1 MHIYMKESPK
11 GKPRKPVAG
20 IMLMLLYLSKKSK
33 VLIAVGA
40 ILIAI
45 SLIGLIYYGSIVISQ
60 ASQGKMNPVSQSPY
74 PVNGIDPF
82 FAEKASVGVLVVGLI
97 ILGLGLTSRGRNG
110 RRRSSSN
117 LAELR

>member
-1 MHIYMKESPK
+1 MKESPK

-33 VLIAVGA
+33 VLIVVGA

-45 SLIGLIYYGSIVISQ
+45 SLTGLIYYGSIVISQ

-82 FAEKASVGVLVVGLI
+82 FAEKVSVGVLVVGLI
-97 ILGLGLTSRGRNG
+97 ILGLGLTSRGRN
-110 RRRSSSN
+110 RMRSSSN